1 MLLLESVSGS
11 EKNQCSFKDAVRR
24 RSADMWKLYFLRRL
38 VELVRTFNAGA
49 ICPTFEMLC
58 YTNCLDMSSLRAAPR
73 CKKSLH
79 GPHEPQT
86 SFQSY
91 ADTEASTKKMQSSQ
105 LRGKKRLQLYFSDRP
120 ALRLPVPCEKLCD
133 YIVLNTPLNK
143 FFSYRLKFV
152 KKRRHSLT
160 LFCQAFCQHR
170 YCLFMPLLPLSQI
183 RYCLSR
189 HIQCKFGINSTLCSL
204 VCLTEMELCVSTQS
218 ELSC

>member
-1 MLLLESVSGS
+1 MDPMSPKPHFRAMLTLKQAQRRCRAHSSG
-11 EKNQCSFKDAVRR
+11 V
-24 RSADMWKLYFLRRL
+24 
-38 VELVRTFNAGA
+38 
-49 ICPTFEMLC
+49 
-58 YTNCLDMSSLRAAPR
+58 
-73 CKKSLH
+73 
-79 GPHEPQT
+79 
-86 SFQSY
+86 
-91 ADTEASTKKMQSSQ
+91 
-105 LRGKKRLQLYFSDRP
+105 KKRLQLHFSDRP

-152 KKRRHSLT
+152 KKRCHSLT